1 MTKIQRNQDTIAAVA
16 TAILPGQ
23 GGIAVIRI
31 SGINAKVAT
40 QKIVTIPGKQDWGSH
55 RILYG
60 FIKDLDKKEL
70 IDEVLILIMNEPRS
84 FTGEDIVEIHCHGGV
99 FSVQKILENLLKTS
113 LVRRALPGEFSE
125 RAVLNGRMNLMQ
137 AEAVKDL
144 IAARSQKAARIAVN
158 GLSGEINKKIK
169 NMRDILL
176 DQLSEI
182 EARVDFEED
191 LPLLNPQDLLLNI
204 KNVQENLLK
213 LVKDSKTISPIKNGL
228 KIVLIGLP
236 NVGKSS
242 IINKLSKME
251 RSIVTNIP
259 GTTRDLLE
267 VDIVLQGIPI
277 RLIDTAGIHCTNDA
291 VEKLGIEKSKSA
303 IKNCDIAVLIFDISE
318 GWSKGDDNL
327 LRVLPSDLPKII
339 LGNKADLKIIK
350 SEKQADV
357 IYSAKTGQ
365 GEEFFIKKILEICGS
380 NNMENVEYAFNER
393 QLHLAE
399 SANMSLEQLQVV
411 ASESLPWDFWTIDL
425 RDAIHKLGEISGD
438 EITESV
444 LERIFSK
451 FCIGK

>member
-1 MTKIQRNQDTIAAVA
+1 MTKIQKDQDTIAAVA

-31 SGINAKVAT
+31 SGINAKEAT

-213 LVKDSKTISPIKNGL
+213 LVQDSKVISPIRNGL

-399 SANMSLEQLQVV
+399 SANMSLEQIQVV